1 MTSRGPVTS
10 RLDITAALVP
20 VLTRHATSRD
30 GSPLPSGPHQPHPA
44 PLEHFPLSSPA
55 IAAAPSAPLP
65 LATAIR
71 TGVSLLA
78 VAAFALSYDALRQMA
93 AASHIHRALT
103 YAFPLV
109 IDGFIAIG
117 IGALL
122 VLRTAPL
129 SARLYVSALV
139 GVATATSIWA
149 NVLHAIRLNQQ
160 TRHNGLSLDDITVGV
175 ISAIAPLALAGA
187 VHFYLLVARRPSA
200 PDRHNTDDRHES
212 AEGHTIGELAP
223 PPATDTDDG
232 VPQPLAKREA
242 QAQQL
247 GKPGGKQPSVSLEQ
261 AVAIGRT
268 APLGRAGRA
277 SRRNIEKAVRDQGF
291 GISRSR
297 LDEVKDLLQAELDTV
312 ITSNG

>member
-1 MTSRGPVTS
+1 M
-10 RLDITAALVP
+10 
-20 VLTRHATSRD
+20 
-30 GSPLPSGPHQPHPA
+30 
-44 PLEHFPLSSPA
+44 SSPT

-149 NVLHAIRLNQQ
+149 NVLHAVRLNQQ
-160 TRHNGLSLDDITVGV
+160 TRHNGLALDDITVGV

-187 VHFYLLVARRPSA
+187 VHFYLLVARRPA
-200 PDRHNTDDRHES
+200 TPDRHNTDD
-212 AEGHTIGELAP
+212 
-223 PPATDTDDG
+223 D
-232 VPQPLAKREA
+232 VPEPLAKREA
-242 QAQQL
+242 ETPQQP
-247 GKPGGKQPSVSLEQ
+247 GRPGGKQPSVPLEQ

-297 LDEVKDLLQAELDTV
+297 LDEVKDLLQAELDDAPTG
-312 ITSNG
+312 TG

>member
-1 MTSRGPVTS
+1 M
-10 RLDITAALVP
+10 
-20 VLTRHATSRD
+20 
-30 GSPLPSGPHQPHPA
+30 
-44 PLEHFPLSSPA
+44 SSPTV
-55 IAAAPSAPLP
+55 AAAPSAPLP

-93 AASHIHRALT
+93 AASHIHRVLT

-139 GVATATSIWA
+139 GIATATSIWA

-160 TRHNGLSLDDITVGV
+160 SRHNGLSLDDITVGV

-187 VHFYLLVARRPSA
+187 VHFYLLVARRPA
-200 PDRHNTDDRHES
+200 THVRHNTDDRHEPA
-212 AEGHTIGELAP
+212 AEHTIGELAP
-223 PPATDTDDG
+223 PPATDTDAY
-232 VPQPLAKREA
+232 VPQPLAKRAA
-242 QAQQL
+242 QAPQQP
-247 GKPGGKQPSVSLEQ
+247 GEPGGKQPSVSLEQ

-297 LDEVKDLLQAELDTV
+297 LDEVKDLLQAELDAVT
-312 ITSNG
+312 TSTG

>member
-1 MTSRGPVTS
+1 MP
-10 RLDITAALVP
+10 
-20 VLTRHATSRD
+20 
-30 GSPLPSGPHQPHPA
+30 
-44 PLEHFPLSSPA
+44 SPA
-55 IAAAPSAPLP
+55 ITTAPSAPLP

-122 VLRTAPL
+122 ILRTAPL

-149 NVLHAIRLNQQ
+149 NVLHAVRLNQQ
-160 TRHNGLSLDDITVGV
+160 TRHTNLALDNITVGV

-187 VHFYLLVARRPSA
+187 VHFYLLVARRPA
-200 PDRHNTDDRHES
+200 ATDRHNSDDRHEPR
-212 AEGHTIGELAP
+212 AEHTIGELAP
-223 PPATDTDDG
+223 PHTTDTDTD
-232 VPQPLAKREA
+232 VSQQP
-242 QAQQL
+242 
-247 GKPGGKQPSVSLEQ
+247 GKPGGKQSSVSLER

-268 APLGRAGRA
+268 APLGRGGSI
-277 SRRNIEKAVRDQGF
+277 SRRNVEKAIRDYGF
-291 GISRSR
+291 GMSRAR
-297 LDEVKDLLQAELDTV
+297 LDKVKDLLQAELDAVT
-312 ITSNG
+312 TSTD

>member
-1 MTSRGPVTS
+1 M
-10 RLDITAALVP
+10 
-20 VLTRHATSRD
+20 
-30 GSPLPSGPHQPHPA
+30 
-44 PLEHFPLSSPA
+44 
-55 IAAAPSAPLP
+55 P

-93 AASHIHRALT
+93 AASHIHRVLT

-122 VLRTAPL
+122 ILRAAPL

-149 NVLHAIRLNQQ
+149 NVLHAVRLNQQ
-160 TRHNGLSLDDITVGV
+160 TRHTRLALDDITVGV

-187 VHFYLLVARRPSA
+187 VHFYLLVARRPTA
-200 PDRHNTDDRHES
+200 ADRHIDDRHEPA
-212 AEGHTIGELAP
+212 AERTIADLTAP
-223 PPATDTDDG
+223 PASSTDDAPQAPAKRTAVSPQQTDT
-232 VPQPLAKREA
+232 Q
-242 QAQQL
+242 
-247 GKPGGKQPSVSLEQ
+247 GGKQPSVPLEQ
-261 AVAIGRT
+261 AVAIGHT

-277 SRRNIEKAVRDQGF
+277 SRRNIEKAIRDQGF

-297 LDEVKDLLQAELDTV
+297 LDEVKNLLQAELDDAD
-312 ITSNG
+312 SGAG